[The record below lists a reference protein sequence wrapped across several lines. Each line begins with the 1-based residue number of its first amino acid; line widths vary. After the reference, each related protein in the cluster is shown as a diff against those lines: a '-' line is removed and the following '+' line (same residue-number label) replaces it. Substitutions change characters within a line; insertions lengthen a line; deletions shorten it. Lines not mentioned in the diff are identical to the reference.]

1 MIGNWFQFLAINMQI
16 KSIENVEIKNKRVLL
31 RTDFNVPLKGNKIQD
46 DFKITR
52 AIPTIKMLLQ
62 NGNQIIIVS
71 HLGRPEGKRVKSMS
85 LAPVAKYLS
94 NELKEIKVKFIFDKL
109 SLGLVKRIKSLDDRV
124 ILLENMRY
132 EKGEDKND
140 LKLAKLLSCCADV
153 FVNEAFAACHRT
165 MASMVAIT
173 KFLPSYAGLNLAHEY
188 KYLIKSLNPLKPAIA
203 IIGGSKIET
212 KINFIKKLS
221 KIYDAVLIGGG
232 LANTLLSARRYEV
245 GVSLYDKDYIKLA
258 KTLLRLNNVVIPMDV
273 VISDSRM
280 LKARVADVGKN
291 KSLCTKQE
299 KILDIGSKT
308 MKHYSDFIRAAK
320 FIIWNGPMGLFEQ
333 KKFSHGT
340 MVIAKA
346 IGARAKGR
354 AIGIAGGGETL
365 YAIDMARS
373 GKYYDFI
380 SGGGGAMLEFME
392 GKVLP
397 GIKPLLIKNNL
408 KT

>member
-1 MIGNWFQFLAINMQI
+1 M
-16 KSIENVEIKNKRVLL
+16 EE
-31 RTDFNVPLKGNKIQD
+31 
-46 DFKITR
+46 
-52 AIPTIKMLLQ
+52 
-62 NGNQIIIVS
+62 
-71 HLGRPEGKRVKSMS
+71 
-85 LAPVAKYLS
+85 
-94 NELKEIKVKFIFDKL
+94 
-109 SLGLVKRIKSLDDRV
+109 RI

-140 LKLAKLLSCCADV
+140 QQLAKLLADCGDV
-153 FVNEAFAACHRT
+153 FVNEAFAACHRA

-188 KYLIKSLNPLKPAIA
+188 KYLTKSLSPQKPAIA

-232 LANTLLSARRYEV
+232 LANTLLFAQKYEV
-245 GVSLYDKDYIKLA
+245 GASLYDKDYLKLA
-258 KTLLRLNNVVIPMDV
+258 KTLLRLKNVVVPMDV
-273 VISDSRM
+273 VISDSKM
-280 LKARVADVGKN
+280 LRVRVADVGNN
-291 KSLCTKQE
+291 KSLCNKQE
-299 KILDIGSKT
+299 KIFDIGPKT
-308 MKHYSDFIRAAK
+308 MKHYADFIKISK
-320 FIIWNGPMGLFEQ
+320 FILWNGPMGLFEQ

-340 MVIAKA
+340 MVVAKA
-346 IGARAKGR
+346 IGARAKGK

-365 YAIDMARS
+365 YAIDLAKS

-397 GIKPLLIKNNL
+397 GIKPLLK
-408 KT
+408 K